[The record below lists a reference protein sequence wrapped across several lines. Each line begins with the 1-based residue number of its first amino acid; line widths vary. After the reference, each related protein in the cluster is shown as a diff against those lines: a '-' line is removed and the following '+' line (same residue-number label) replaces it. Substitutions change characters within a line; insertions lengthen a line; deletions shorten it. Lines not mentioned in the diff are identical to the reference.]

1 MLNIDDEL
9 KKIKQLLEKTITLGV
24 EIVPN
29 YDFGNKISI
38 RCYKMIDNKMTKYEY
53 SFSLRYFKD
62 KDNYANA
69 PYLLDCDY
77 SYNLGGGG
85 YADKYESIEDF
96 KNTKLYLELLK
107 DYGKNKQVEEV
118 EEIDDDIEIADE
130 IEDTPTLFDDT
141 EELTLFD
148 LDNEDINV
156 SSEDNQLS
164 LFDEVDPVDNNV
176 DLEDLLS
183 YGVDDYYK
191 KEFAGKCTI
200 LSEIQ
205 NKLSKL
211 PKYKEYYNKLK
222 TYLENKL
229 PVRDINEVDF
239 REDRYVFMC
248 DDVITVK
255 ENRCQSPIY
264 CYKMYENML
273 KN

>member
-24 EIVPN
+24 DIVPN

-38 RCYKMIDNKMTKYEY
+38 KCYKMIDNKMTKYEY

-77 SYNLGGGG
+77 YYNLGGGG

-96 KNTKLYLELLK
+96 KKTKLYLELLK
-107 DYGKNKQVEEV
+107 DYGKNKQIEEV
-118 EEIDDDIEIADE
+118 EEIDDGIEIADE

-148 LDNEDINV
+148 LDNED
-156 SSEDNQLS
+156 SEDNQLS

-191 KEFAGKCTI
+191 KHFSTGTPLLRVIDEELRKI
-200 LSEIQ
+200 PKYEEYH
-205 NKLSKL
+205 NKLIKYLKQHIPFKETHDLCSK
-211 PKYKEYYNKLK
+211 E
-222 TYLENKL
+222 TCMYLIGDTIRVNH
-229 PVRDINEVDF
+229 
-239 REDRYVFMC
+239 
-248 DDVITVK
+248 
-255 ENRCQSPIY
+255 NRQDKPIF
-264 CYKMYENML
+264 CLSMVQKGL
-273 KN
+273 ID